1 MSNNGDSIGVS
12 SGIFP
17 VALSDINGNGNG
29 NGNEKSKSTDED
41 ADGINY
47 ALLDLIE
54 QGYSKKAACQILGIS
69 NYNLKKRIKQIQ
81 DDSAIILQY
90 RPLQSLQLTA
100 LQGKILENIT
110 DDKIEE
116 ASLKDLVI
124 AFKVLKDAEL
134 GNEEDPE
141 NKNMK
146 GLVGYLI
153 ELEKR
158 EVALKNQVIEEQ
170 KEKEIIDGEFTDVSK
185 INETDETNE
194 TDDEIELAELRKNDL
209 SKFRDE

>member
-12 SGIFP
+12 SGVLP
-17 VALSDINGNGNG
+17 VSLSDLNGNGNQ
-29 NGNEKSKSTDED
+29 NGSGKSQSKSVDED

-69 NYNLKKRIKQIQ
+69 NYNLKKRIKTIQ
-81 DDSAIILQY
+81 DESAIILQY

-141 NKNMK
+141 NRSMK

-158 EVALKNQVIEEQ
+158 EIALKNQVADEQ
-170 KEKEIIDGEFTDVSK
+170 KEKEIIDGEFTNVNVS
-185 INETDETNE
+185 ETNE
-194 TDDEIELAELRKNDL
+194 TDDDIELAELRKNDL